1 MERGVD
7 SQGLQQL
14 QTHRHWAYLSVDLER
29 AHKSWGQLLG
39 LDLQGEIL
47 GGQSDCPSW
56 PVGQCRDPVAVSLP
70 LDLRRRARTCLQI
83 LRQHRM

>member
-14 QTHRHWAYLSVDLER
+14 QTHRHRVYLSVDLEG
-29 AHKSWGQLLG
+29 AHESWGQVLG
-39 LDLQGEIL
+39 LDLKGEIL
-47 GGQSDCPSW
+47 GGQSDFQSW
-56 PVGQCRDPVAVSLP
+56 PVGQCRDPAAVSLP

-83 LRQHRM
+83 LRQRRM